1 MIPFLSLMVA
11 VQTAAGA
18 ITGLAVTPVAD
29 RTEVV
34 IAIDGNVQFN
44 DFAVGGPP
52 RIVVDVRGAQERL
65 SSDRYE
71 DIQRGGVAGIRV
83 GQFQPG
89 VVRIVLDLDQ
99 PVEYRVTSAAGE
111 IRVSFANPGAPFAEW
126 TTGRAGGG
134 GMVAAAAMPEPASV
148 QEQVRPDQPRITVS
162 FQSTPVEEVLAT
174 FAEFSG
180 RSIISGSGVS
190 GSVTADIRD
199 QPWDIAL
206 REILASHG
214 LALGESESGII
225 RVEQVSKIREMEAQE
240 EIVTQQFPIRY
251 VSADS
256 LVGVVRGLITTRGT
270 VNVNRTNNSLVV
282 TDGRS
287 VLERIGPRIAEM
299 DARTPQVNIAAK
311 IIFVDRTAIEEL
323 GFTYDLKDSRGNQL
337 NTLVPGLA
345 DLDGDGLP
353 EQVSDNVVSLGG
365 ASIAALGNATQQVA
379 GATLQVIS
387 SLVLGRH
394 SLITFITA
402 LESMSLTDI
411 QARPSITV
419 LDHREARIM
428 VGEETPLRVV
438 DAGASGGAGGG
449 GALQLPTA
457 SVRIEETGIIL
468 QVTPHVSGNQ
478 VLLDLHAERSSPSFG
493 VGDVGVA
500 FQKQE
505 SDTQVLVDDGATAV
519 IAGLTVTEKTSV
531 RTGIPFLM
539 DLPGIGVLFR
549 NTREREA
556 KRDLLIMVTPTIIR
570 GE

>member
-18 ITGLAVTPVAD
+18 ITGLAVTPVAE

-34 IAIDGNVQFN
+34 IAIDGDVQFN

-71 DIQRGGVAGIRV
+71 DIQRGGIAGIRV

-99 PVEYRVTSAAGE
+99 PVEYRVTSAVGE
-111 IRVSFANPGAPFAEW
+111 IRISFANPGAPFAEW
-126 TTGRAGGG
+126 TTGRAGGSG
-134 GMVAAAAMPEPASV
+134 VVAAAAMPEPASV
-148 QEQVRPDQPRITVS
+148 AAQVRAEQPRITVS

-180 RSIISGSGVS
+180 RSIISGAGVT

-256 LVGVVRGLITTRGT
+256 LVNVVRGLITARGT

-282 TDGRS
+282 TDGQS
-287 VLERIGPRIAEM
+287 VVARIGPRIAEM

-345 DLDGDGLP
+345 DLDGDGVP

-379 GATLQVIS
+379 GASLQVIS

-438 DAGASGGAGGG
+438 DAGAAGGGGG

-539 DLPGIGVLFR
+539 DLPLIGVLFR

>member
-18 ITGLAVTPVAD
+18 ITGLAVTPVAE

-34 IAIDGNVQFN
+34 IAIDGDVQFN

-65 SSDRYE
+65 SSDRYA

-99 PVEYRVTSAAGE
+99 PVEYRVTSAVGE
-111 IRVSFANPGAPFAEW
+111 IRISFPNPGAPFAEW
-126 TTGRAGGG
+126 TTGRAGGTG
-134 GMVAAAAMPEPASV
+134 VVAAAAMPEPASV
-148 QEQVRPDQPRITVS
+148 AAQVRPDQPRITVS
-162 FQSTPVEEVLAT
+162 FQSTPVDEVLAT

-180 RSIISGSGVS
+180 RSIISGAGVS

-256 LVGVVRGLITTRGT
+256 LVNVVRGLITARGT

-282 TDGRS
+282 TDGQS
-287 VLERIGPRIAEM
+287 VVARIGPRIAEM

-345 DLDGDGLP
+345 DLDGDGVP

-379 GATLQVIS
+379 GASLQVIS

-438 DAGASGGAGGG
+438 DAGAAGGGGG

-539 DLPGIGVLFR
+539 DLPLIGVLFR